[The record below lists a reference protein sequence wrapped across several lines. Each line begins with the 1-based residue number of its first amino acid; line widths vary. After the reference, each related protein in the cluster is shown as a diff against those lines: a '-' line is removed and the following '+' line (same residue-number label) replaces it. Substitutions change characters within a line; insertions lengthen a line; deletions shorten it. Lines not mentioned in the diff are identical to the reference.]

1 MCGICGIVGSSTSH
15 PEHET
20 IVKNMMD
27 VLRHRGPDA
36 EGMASGE
43 HFVFGHKRLAII
55 DVEHGT
61 QPMQSEDGLV
71 TLVYNGEI
79 YNYLELRQELIRKGF
94 HFRTFSDTEVL
105 LRLYLAEGMECVKRV
120 NGMFAF
126 ALFDKRKNLFCA
138 ARDHFGVKPF
148 YFSMLQDGGLIFA
161 SEIKALFQHPA
172 MQADV
177 DFSALQQYITFQFCL
192 NSDTLFKHVRKL
204 EPAHY
209 LTWDLTQETPE
220 VKKYWSL
227 DYEVDTYHTEEYFLD
242 NLLLLLEDS
251 MHIQLRSDVP
261 VGAYLS
267 GGLDSSS
274 VTCLA
279 ASKYGEG
286 FQCFTGKF
294 SEGPEYDESPY
305 ARTVVERCDCQYHE
319 VIPTAEDFIELL
331 PQLIYCMD
339 EPAAGPGMF
348 PQYMVSKLAK
358 EHVTVVLGGQG
369 GDELFGGYARYL
381 VAYLEQCLKG
391 AIFETQEEGRHIVT
405 MESIIPN
412 LPLMKQYVPML
423 KNFWKDGMFDP
434 MDQRY
439 FRLINRAHD
448 LQQILQPEF
457 WSGRKQHSIFEQF
470 QQIFNDPE
478 TPSYINK
485 MLHFD
490 QQTLLPALLQVEDRM
505 SMAVSLESR
514 VPLLDYRIAELTAK
528 MPPNLKFK
536 GGQTKYA
543 LKRVMRSF
551 LPRMVLDRKDKM
563 GFPMPLKEWWG
574 GPVKEF
580 VEDILLGKTS
590 RERGIFQ
597 RQGLETLLRKEGRY
611 GRQIWGALCLELWFR
626 IFIDGDGIL

>member
-1 MCGICGIVGSSTSH
+1 MCGICGIIGPSVSRVESH
-15 PEHET
+15 T

-27 VLRHRGPDA
+27 ALSHRGPDA

-79 YNYLELRQELIRKGF
+79 YNYLELRQELLRKGL
-94 HFRTFSDTEVL
+94 HFQTFSDTEVL
-105 LRLYLAEGMECVKRV
+105 LHLYLAEGIECVKRL

-126 ALFDKRKNLFCA
+126 AVFDRRKNLFCA

-148 YFSMLQDGGLIFA
+148 YFSTLQDGSLIFA
-161 SEIKALFQHPA
+161 SEIKALFQHQD
-172 MQADV
+172 MQAEIDL
-177 DFSALQQYITFQFCL
+177 SALQQYITFQFCL
-192 NSDTLFKHVRKL
+192 NSTTLFKHIRKL
-204 EPAHY
+204 EPASM
-209 LTWDLTQETPE
+209 LTWDLAQTTPDI
-220 VKKYWSL
+220 KKYWAL
-227 DYEVDTYHTEEYFLD
+227 EYEVDTYHTEEYFLD

-274 VTCLA
+274 VACLA
-279 ASKYGEG
+279 ASKYGTG

-294 SEGPEYDESPY
+294 TEGPEYDESHY
-305 ARTVVERCDCQYHE
+305 ARAVVERCNCQYHE
-319 VIPTAEDFIELL
+319 VIPTAGEFIEQI
-331 PQLIYCMD
+331 PRLIYHMD
-339 EPAAGPGMF
+339 EPAAGPGLF

-391 AIFETQEEGRHIVT
+391 AIFESQEEGRHIVT

-423 KNFWKDGMFDP
+423 KNFWRDGVFGP

-448 LQQILQPEF
+448 LQQILRPEF
-457 WSGRKQHSIFEQF
+457 CPESTQAAMFEQF
-470 QQIFNDPE
+470 QQIFNDPD

-514 VPLLDYRIAELTAK
+514 VPLLDYRIAELTAR

-543 LKRVMRSF
+543 LKRAMRSF
-551 LPRMVLDRKDKM
+551 LPKTVLDRKDKM
-563 GFPMPLKEWWG
+563 GFPVPLKEWWG
-574 GPVKEF
+574 GPLKNF
-580 VEDILLGKTS
+580 VEDILLGQTS
-590 RERGIFQ
+590 RERGIFEP
-597 RQGLETLLRKEGRY
+597 QGLETVLQKEGRY

-626 IFIDGDGIL
+626 TFIDG